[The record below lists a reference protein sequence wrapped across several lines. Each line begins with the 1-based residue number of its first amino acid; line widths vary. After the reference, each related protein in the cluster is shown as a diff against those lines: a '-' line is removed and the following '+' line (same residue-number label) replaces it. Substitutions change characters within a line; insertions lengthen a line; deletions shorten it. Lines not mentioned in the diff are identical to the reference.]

1 VDSPQSRLGNFR
13 LERELGRGGMG
24 IVYLAE
30 ETNLGRWVALKVI
43 APDLAGDPEFRARF
57 EREARIA
64 AGLDHPNVVPLFAA
78 GEIEGQFYL
87 SMRYVE
93 GTDLKAL
100 LRERGRLDYPEAASI
115 VGQVGSALD
124 AAHARGLVHRDVKPG
139 NILLGSGGDGGFHA
153 YLTDFGITKDASDQ
167 TVGLTQTGQWVG
179 TVDYISP
186 EQVSGRPIDARSDVY
201 SLGCV
206 LYQSLT
212 GHAPYQGPDVH
223 KVYAHM
229 SEPPPALDGPAA
241 PLGPAFDPV
250 IQRAMAKDP
259 DERYPS
265 AGDLGRAAQSG
276 AKGELNQVPE
286 RTVAAGD
293 AATGIAPTVAATPAA
308 PTEMAATQQLPPDQA
323 TPARQP
329 VYSEPPTAPQPAAP
343 PARSR
348 RGLWA
353 AVAVGAVIL
362 IAAVAAL
369 AVVALNKDSGGSSG
383 SSSSSSNSGSKSSNN
398 SGGSSGSSSDEKGND
413 SDRTFVSQTD
423 DLLGRSKS
431 SYDEVNDVFRR
442 MQEVADG
449 NSDAIEPSE
458 ARSKLGDVISNRT
471 SLKSDASSLPVAT
484 STARE
489 VRSDLVAAFD
499 ASLVN
504 DRDIEN
510 CLETGESAGP
520 GELFSN
526 CLSST
531 SSSSD
536 AATNAKS
543 TFKDSYNRLRGSIG
557 LGSVNPTF

>member
-1 VDSPQSRLGNFR
+1 MDPHSHLGDFR

-30 ETNLGRWVALKVI
+30 ETKLGRWVALKVI
-43 APDLAGDPEFRARF
+43 APDLAGDPEFRHRF

-78 GEIEGQFYL
+78 GEIDGQFYI

-100 LRERGRLDYPEAASI
+100 LAERGRLDYPEAADI
-115 VGQVGSALD
+115 VAQVGSALD

-139 NILLGSGGDGGFHA
+139 NILLAAGFEGGHHA
-153 YLTDFGITKDASDQ
+153 YLTDFGITKDSSDQ

-206 LYQSLT
+206 LFQALT
-212 GHAPYQGPDVH
+212 GHAPYQGGDVH

-229 SEPPPALDGPAA
+229 SEPPPALDGEAA
-241 PLGPAFDPV
+241 ALGPAFDPV
-250 IQRAMAKDP
+250 IQRAMAKEP
-259 DERYPS
+259 EERYPS
-265 AGDLGRAAQSG
+265 AGDLGRAGQA
-276 AKGELNQVPE
+276 AARGELNAVPE
-286 RTVAAGD
+286 RTVASGE
-293 AATGIAPTVAATPAA
+293 AATGIAPTVAAPAA
-308 PTEMAATQQLPPDQA
+308 AATEMAATQPLYEQA
-323 TPARQP
+323 TPVRQP
-329 VYSEPPTAPQPAAP
+329 VATPPPPTQALP

-353 AVAVGAVIL
+353 AIAVGAVL
-362 IAAVAAL
+362 LVAGVVAL
-369 AVVALNKDSGGSSG
+369 AVVALNKDDGSGGSSG
-383 SSSSSSNSGSKSSNN
+383 SSASSS
-398 SGGSSGSSSDEKGND
+398 GSSGSSSSDDSSSSGSTSSEKG
-413 SDRTFVSQTD
+413 SDADQTFVSQTE

-431 SYDEVNDVFRR
+431 SYDEVNDVFTR
-442 MQEVADG
+442 MQQVADG
-449 NSDAIEPSE
+449 NSDAIEPDE
-458 ARSKLGDVISNRT
+458 ARSKLSEVISNREKLKDDAG
-471 SLKSDASSLPVAT
+471 SLSAAT
-484 STARE
+484 SSARE
-489 VRSDLVAAFD
+489 VRSDLGAAFD
-499 ASLVN
+499 AALVN

-510 CLETGESAGP
+510 CIDTGVATGA
-520 GELFSN
+520 GELFSK

-536 AATNAKS
+536 TATNAKS
-543 TFKDSYNRLRGSIG
+543 T
-557 LGSVNPTF
+557 